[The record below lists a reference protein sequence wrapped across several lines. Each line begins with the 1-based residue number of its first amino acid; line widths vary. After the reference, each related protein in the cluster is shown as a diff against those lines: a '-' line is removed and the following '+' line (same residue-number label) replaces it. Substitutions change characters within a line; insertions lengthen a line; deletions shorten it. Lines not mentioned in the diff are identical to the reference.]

1 MAGHHR
7 TAEADARVC
16 EPQPRTSIHATRT
29 RNIPFQQRKTRQRY
43 GKVLEFVEIHPWL

>member
-16 EPQPRTSIHATRT
+16 EPQASHLDPCHPNEKYPR
-29 RNIPFQQRKTRQRY
+29 QQRKTRQRY
-43 GKVLEFVEIHPWL
+43 GKVLELVEIHPWL